1 MKRPMKLTAV
11 VVLFLALAGTA
22 GFAQSLAVG
31 TVKPAIDGVVKAGE
45 YSYSQQFDSLTLYAS
60 RTADT
65 LSLAVVG
72 KGKTRGGF
80 GNCIA
85 CRCLFA
91 FARTC
96 A

>member
-45 YSYSQQFDSLTLYAS
+45 YSYSQ
-60 RTADT
+60 
-65 LSLAVVG
+65 
-72 KGKTRGGF
+72 
-80 GNCIA
+80 
-85 CRCLFA
+85 
-91 FARTC
+91 
-96 A
+96 